1 MTTEEAALSV
11 ATALWLGLLT
21 SISPCPLATN
31 ITAISFLGRS
41 VDRPRSVLGG
51 GLLYALG
58 RSAVYV
64 ALAALFV
71 MGMVSVPQ
79 VSRFLQ
85 RYMSQILGPLLVVT
99 GAILL
104 EWLRPTLPG
113 QGRVTDNLR
122 RRLESSGLWGAA
134 PLGALFALSFC
145 PASAALFFGSLVPL
159 ALRFDSPVLYPVVYG
174 AGTALP
180 VVGFAFVIAF
190 GARFIG
196 QAFNRI
202 AQVELWAR
210 RLTGF
215 VFIGVGLYMTL
226 AYTFEVFD

>member
-1 MTTEEAALSV
+1 LSV

-31 ITAISFLGRS
+31 ITAISYLGRR

-51 GLLYALG
+51 GLLYAFG
-58 RSAVYV
+58 RSAAYV

-71 MGMVSVPQ
+71 MGVVSVPR

-85 RYMSQILGPLLVVT
+85 QYMNQILGPLLVVT

-104 EWLRPTLPG
+104 EWLRPTLRGPG
-113 QGRVTDNLR
+113 RATDSLR
-122 RRLESSGLWGAA
+122 RRLESRGLWGAA

-159 ALRFDSPVLYPVVYG
+159 ALRFHSPVLYPAAYG

-180 VVGFAFVIAF
+180 VVAFAFVIAF
-190 GARFIG
+190 GARFVG
-196 QAFNRI
+196 KAFNRL
-202 AQVELWAR
+202 AQVESLAR

-215 VFIGVGLYMTL
+215 VFIGVGLYMTM
-226 AYTFEVFD
+226 AYAFGVFG